1 MTGERIGSPT
11 ARYGRGNGILGL
23 INQIGAVGQ
32 LIGQNLVPESV
43 QDAVNKYTRVNNKV
57 RRLKDFFG

>member
-1 MTGERIGSPT
+1 
-11 ARYGRGNGILGL
+11 
-23 INQIGAVGQ
+23 
-32 LIGQNLVPESV
+32 LVPESV